1 MRLFIAE
8 KPSLALAIANGLG
21 NKGKKDGYFD
31 CGNDIVTFCF
41 GHIMQQCSPDEYDEK
56 YKQWKMETLPIL
68 PEKWKLKVTPSCAK
82 QFKIIKEL
90 VKKAEIIVN
99 AGDPDREGQL
109 LVDEVLNELGVLQT
123 KPIKRILLNALDE
136 KSVRAA
142 LNDIRENKDFSG
154 LRNSALARSRADWL
168 IGMNFTR
175 AYSIKAREAGYQQNF
190 TIGRVQTPT
199 AALIIRREKEIKN
212 FKPVTYYNL
221 IVRWQSDT
229 GTFDSTWQVPD
240 DFLEADPDGRILKK
254 EALTVV
260 WEKIQSNNS
269 TGKIIQ
275 VEQKPGKTSQRLPY
289 SLSSLQ
295 IEAGKIYGLSPQE
308 VLDIQQ
314 SLYEKK
320 LTTYPRSDCEYL
332 PENQLSDIGCVMN
345 NLKSISDEI
354 YQFVENAD
362 IKIRSRAWN
371 DKKITAHHAI
381 IPTTVKPDFSQLS
394 SNEKKMYELVAR
406 SYIAQFYPP
415 KTYLTTTVTVDSVGE
430 LFKTTGT
437 IIQEAGWT
445 KLYRNVENEK
455 INESKLPNLSQGKS
469 VSAISSNIKEGITK
483 PPARFTPAT
492 LIKAMKEIYKY
503 VKDDSLK
510 ASLKDCSGIGTEAT
524 RANIV
529 ELIQNRGYV
538 KLESKNLVPTDLGL
552 LLFEVVDENML
563 YPDITAVW
571 ERDLDAISRR
581 EMPIREFMEKQQ
593 GYINTLLA
601 NLQKTTIR
609 QSASKVSCP
618 ECGKNMRRIKGKSGY
633 FWACTGYPVCKK
645 TFNDKKGKPDTSPT
659 RKYSKKTV

>member
-68 PEKWKLKVTPSCAK
+68 PEKWKLKVTPSCSK

-90 VKKAEIIVN
+90 VKNAEIIIN

-136 KSVRAA
+136 KSVKAA

-240 DFLEADPDGRILKK
+240 DFLDADPDGRILRQ
-254 EALTVV
+254 EALTTV

-289 SLSSLQ
+289 SLSTLQ
-295 IEAGKIYGLSPQE
+295 IEAGKVYGLSPQE

-314 SLYEKK
+314 ALYEKK

-332 PENQLSDIGCVMN
+332 PENQLSDIGSIMN

-394 SNEKKMYELVAR
+394 SNEKKLYELVAR

-415 KTYLTTTVTVDSVGE
+415 KTYLTTTVLVESAGE

-437 IIQEAGWT
+437 IIQDVGWT
-445 KLYRNVENEK
+445 KLYHNVENEN
-455 INESKLPNLSQGKS
+455 INESKLPNLIQDKF
-469 VSAISSNIKEGITK
+469 VNAISSNIKEGVTK

-538 KLESKNLVPTDLGL
+538 KLEGKNLVPTDLGL

-633 FWACTGYPVCKK
+633 FWACTGYPACKK
-645 TFNDKKGKPDTSPT
+645 TFNDKKGKPDISPA

>member
-31 CGNDIVTFCF
+31 CGDDIVTFCY

-56 YKQWKMETLPIL
+56 YKQWKLETLPIV
-68 PEKWKLKVTPSCAK
+68 PEKWKLKVSPNCAK
-82 QFKIIKEL
+82 QFKIIKDL
-90 VKKAEIIVN
+90 VKKADIIVN

-109 LVDEVLNELGVLQT
+109 LVDEVLNELGVLNS
-123 KPIKRILLNALDE
+123 KPIKRILLNALDD
-136 KSVRAA
+136 KSVKAA

-175 AYSIKAREAGYQQNF
+175 AYSIKARAAGYDQKF

-199 AALIIRREKEIKN
+199 AALIVRRENEIKN

-221 IVRWQSDT
+221 IVRWQGEKAPFET
-229 GTFDSTWQVPD
+229 TWQVPN
-240 DFLEADPDGRILKK
+240 DFTEADPEGRILKQEILESIWQK
-254 EALTVV
+254 VQA
-260 WEKIQSNNS
+260 NNS
-269 TGKIIQ
+269 SGKIIK
-275 VEQKPGKTSQRLPY
+275 VEQKPGKTSQQLPY

-295 IEAGKIYGLSPQE
+295 IEAGRVYGFSPQQ

-320 LTTYPRSDCEYL
+320 LTSYPRSDCEYL
-332 PENQLSDIGCVMN
+332 PENQLSDIGSIMN
-345 NLKSISDEI
+345 NLRAVSDEM
-354 YQFVENAD
+354 YKFVEGAD

-381 IPTTVKPDFSQLS
+381 IPTTVKPDFSTLS
-394 SNEKKMYELVAR
+394 SDEKKMYELIAR

-415 KTYLTTTVTVDSVGE
+415 KTYLTTTVVVETAGE
-430 LFKTTGT
+430 TFKATGT
-437 IIQEAGWT
+437 IIQDAGWT
-445 KLYRNVENEK
+445 KLYHDTDKIKEATLPSLKEGETVNAVE
-455 INESKLPNLSQGKS
+455 
-469 VSAISSNIKEGITK
+469 SSIKEGITK

-510 ASLKDCSGIGTEAT
+510 ASLKECSGIGTEAT

-529 ELIQNRGYV
+529 ELIQDRGYV
-538 KLESKNLVPTDLGL
+538 KLEKKNLVPTELGFL
-552 LLFEVVDENML
+552 LLEVVDENL
-563 YPDITAVW
+563 IYPDITARW
-571 ERDLDAISRR
+571 EQNLEAISHR
-581 EMPIREFMEKQQ
+581 EMPIHEFMEKQQ
-593 GYINTLLA
+593 EYINTLLA
-601 NLQKTTIR
+601 NLAKTQIKP
-609 QSASKVSCP
+609 SASAVTCP
-618 ECGKNMRRIKGKSGY
+618 ACGKRMRRIKGKNGY
-633 FWACTGYPVCKK
+633 FWACTGYPECKK

-659 RKYSKKTV
+659 RKYAKKLV